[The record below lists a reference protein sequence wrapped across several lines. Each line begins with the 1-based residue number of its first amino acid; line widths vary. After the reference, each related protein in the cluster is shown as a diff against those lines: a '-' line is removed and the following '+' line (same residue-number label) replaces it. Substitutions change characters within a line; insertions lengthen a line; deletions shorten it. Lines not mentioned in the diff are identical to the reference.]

1 MAYSVTRHGTAV
13 HWSEGGIKISTYT
26 LPELRKD
33 IPKIST
39 YTLPEL
45 RKDIPRKPP
54 PPLLAHPP
62 LLIAEQPPGES
73 APLQVRFSPTGELKY
88 RGAWR
93 VRTQVHCIG
102 VPLLLL

>member
-1 MAYSVTRHGTAV
+1 VAYSVTRHGTAV
-13 HWSEGGIKISTYT
+13 HWSEGGI
-26 LPELRKD
+26 
-33 IPKIST
+33 KIST